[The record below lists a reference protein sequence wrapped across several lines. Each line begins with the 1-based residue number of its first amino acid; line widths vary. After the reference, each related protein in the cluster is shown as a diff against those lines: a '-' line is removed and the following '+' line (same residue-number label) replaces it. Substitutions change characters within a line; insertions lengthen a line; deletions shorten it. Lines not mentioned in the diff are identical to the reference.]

1 MFWGWQAKQDRR
13 DLQATRR
20 LVVHTRAVHTSGVPE
35 RDQAAT
41 AVFIELLLIMVS
53 IAVVVFAIGLLFSG
67 GGLPTLED
75 LGPAQ
80 MLLTPLCWV
89 LAGALYRAFGTRLD
103 DPGEQRAAVEARP
116 GAAAAWREV
125 GIHCLLAIVG
135 STLLAQLLGL
145 VGLEVAEQEGV
156 KQITSGGFALRAD
169 LLFLALSAIVAAPL
183 AEEWLFRGL
192 FFRRLLAVGS
202 PAAAFTLSAILF
214 ALIHGNPAGFL
225 IYVWLGVVFARVFLR
240 TGRLWTAVAV
250 HVTNNL
256 VTMAFLV
263 FLPNLGEP
271 SPNAHTDVFAGPQ
284 EIVTSS
290 HEEALRRP

>member
-1 MFWGWQAKQDRR
+1 M
-13 DLQATRR
+13 
-20 LVVHTRAVHTSGVPE
+20 HTSRVPE
-35 RDQAAT
+35 RDQAA

-53 IAVVVFAIGLLFSG
+53 IAVVIFAVGLLFSG
-67 GGLPTLED
+67 NGLPKLDD

-80 MLLTPLCWV
+80 MLVTPVCWV

-103 DPGEQRAAVEARP
+103 GPPRP
-116 GAAAAWREV
+116 HEPAPAEEPRPSAAAAWREV
-125 GIHCLLAIVG
+125 AIHGLLAILG
-135 STLLAQLLGL
+135 STLIAQLVSL
-145 VGLEVAEQEGV
+145 VGFEVAEQEGV

-192 FFRRLLAVGS
+192 FFRRLHAAGS
-202 PAAAFTLSAILF
+202 LSAAFTLSAVLF

-225 IYVWLGVVFARVFLR
+225 IYAWLGVVFARVYLR

-250 HVTNNL
+250 HMTNNL
-256 VTMAFLV
+256 VTLAILV

-271 SPNAHTDVFAGPQ
+271 PPDAQGENSSGQ
-284 EIVTSS
+284 EEIVTSS
-290 HEEALRRP
+290 RDEGLRGPGKPGRVRAPSTRSSAG